1 MKFVMY
7 SGMILRSFVCS
18 NLIMVYNF
26 NSRRLCR
33 GVPWF
38 SVIIFLSVD
47 NCHLKGHL
55 SKLGLVD
62 LGAIDANKNLKQ
74 LHMFC
79 DCEALAL
86 LKFRHLDI
94 HFLKLGDFAEIHP
107 EGTAVCSKCG
117 AAECLSSGLYKRTNG

>member
-1 MKFVMY
+1 MSHKGRKFVRIHVIYVILKFVMY
-7 SGMILRSFVCS
+7 SGMTSRSFVCS
-18 NLIMVYNF
+18 NLIMVHNF

-38 SVIIFLSVD
+38 SIIIFLSVD

-79 DCEALAL
+79 ECEALAL
-86 LKFRHLDI
+86 FNLDSWAYI
-94 HFLKLGDFAEIHP
+94 
-107 EGTAVCSKCG
+107 
-117 AAECLSSGLYKRTNG
+117 Y